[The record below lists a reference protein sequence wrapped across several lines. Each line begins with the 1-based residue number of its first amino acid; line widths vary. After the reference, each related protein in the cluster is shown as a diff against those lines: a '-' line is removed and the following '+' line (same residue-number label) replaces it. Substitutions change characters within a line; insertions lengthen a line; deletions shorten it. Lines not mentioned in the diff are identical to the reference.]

1 LIPNPWFAG
10 LALIL
15 VGIGGSGFGIMQP
28 TLIYLATPAA
38 LRSRVLGLLSV
49 CIGMGPI
56 GFIGLG
62 MTAEFLGAPMA
73 TALMAGSGLLA
84 LAVTHRYWKHISG
97 G

>member
-1 LIPNPWFAG
+1 
-10 LALIL
+10 
-15 VGIGGSGFGIMQP
+15 
-28 TLIYLATPAA
+28 

-62 MTAEFLGAPMA
+62 IAAEFLGAPIA
-73 TALMAGSGLLA
+73 TALMAACGLVA